1 MRDVRKAP
9 SGAFFRA
16 PRAEGSSSR
25 VTDPGGKRD
34 GRPGKPAAKDEAIAR
49 LAEDVATSLG
59 LRLYDLVIR
68 RSGPRWKLQVFVEA
82 ADHPVTL
89 DDCEKVSRQL
99 SRELDVLDPFPQ
111 PYDLEVSSPGIERAL
126 RAPWHWQAAR
136 GERAFV
142 RFRQPDGTTRA
153 LVAEVLEAGERA
165 ARLRAPDG
173 SEFEVEY
180 EAVTAARKHAD
191 WD

>member
-1 MRDVRKAP
+1 MTE
-9 SGAFFRA
+9 
-16 PRAEGSSSR
+16 PRANPNRSS
-25 VTDPGGKRD
+25 GKAET
-34 GRPGKPAAKDEAIAR
+34 GKGAAGKDEARKDEAVVR
-49 LAEDVATSLG
+49 VAEGVASALG

-68 RSGPRWKLQVFVEA
+68 RSGPRWKVQVFVEGP
-82 ADHPVTL
+82 DRPVTL

-99 SRELDVLDPFPQ
+99 SRELDVLDPIAN

-136 GERAFV
+136 GQRAFV
-142 RFRQPDGTTRA
+142 RFRQADGTTRA
-153 LVAEVLEAGERA
+153 LVAEVLDAGERS

-173 SEFEVEY
+173 TEFEVDY
-180 EAVTAARKHAD
+180 DVVTAARKHAD